1 MNMTEAEKTV
11 AVVGGGAA
19 GLMAA
24 AAALDAGARVVLY
37 EKNPVWGK
45 KLRITG
51 KGRCN
56 VTNDCTPDEILKN
69 AARNS
74 KFLYSAVYGFTP
86 ADVIAFFEGA
96 GVPLKTER
104 GRRVFP
110 VSDRAADI
118 AEALVEKVRMA
129 RTVRTR
135 IEGLCLRDGVCVGV
149 RDASGEHTHG
159 AVILA
164 TGGLSYPGTGST
176 GDGYKMARDAGI
188 GISDLSPSLVPVVC
202 RENTSALMGLSL
214 KNVRLSVIYGGKCIW
229 SEQGEM
235 LFTHFGVSG
244 PLVLSASAHMQKGS
258 VGDYGLEIDLKP
270 ALDEATLDARLVSD
284 LTKYRARDFINSLYD
299 LLPQKLCADV
309 VARSGID
316 GRKKSGEVSRGERH
330 KLLSV
335 LKHYALTPSAFRSFD
350 EAIITRGGI
359 RTDEIYPATMM
370 SRKVKNLFFAG
381 EIIDVDAYTGGYN
394 LQIAWSTGAAAGKAA
409 AKSVSGS

>member
-1 MNMTEAEKTV
+1 
-11 AVVGGGAA
+11 
-19 GLMAA
+19 
-24 AAALDAGARVVLY
+24 
-37 EKNPVWGK
+37 
-45 KLRITG
+45 
-51 KGRCN
+51 
-56 VTNDCTPDEILKN
+56 
-69 AARNS
+69 
-74 KFLYSAVYGFTP
+74 
-86 ADVIAFFEGA
+86 
-96 GVPLKTER
+96 
-104 GRRVFP
+104 
-110 VSDRAADI
+110 
-118 AEALVEKVRMA
+118 
-129 RTVRTR
+129 
-135 IEGLCLRDGVCVGV
+135 
-149 RDASGEHTHG
+149 
-159 AVILA
+159 
-164 TGGLSYPGTGST
+164 
-176 GDGYKMARDAGI
+176 
-188 GISDLSPSLVPVVC
+188 
-202 RENTSALMGLSL
+202 
-214 KNVRLSVIYGGKCIW
+214 
-229 SEQGEM
+229 M

-335 LKHYALTPSAFRSFD
+335 LKHYTLTPSAFRSFD

-359 RTDEIYPATMM
+359 CTDEIHPATMM